1 MDGKIA
7 RNVAKVAEIPLQLR
21 RAKDSLS
28 KLQAQLAKTRKSVT
42 VLVEKNG
49 VDNSKKEMEALK
61 ELEKQVR
68 AQRKEVNS
76 LQKSLSAS
84 ANSSRG
90 MLVILCLPTM

>member
-1 MDGKIA
+1 MEGKIA

-61 ELEKQVR
+61 ELEKQIR
-68 AQRKEVNS
+68 AQRREINS

>member
-1 MDGKIA
+1 MEGKIA

-28 KLQAQLAKTRKSVT
+28 KLQAQLVKTRKSVT

-61 ELEKQVR
+61 ELEKQIR
-68 AQRKEVNS
+68 AQRREINS

>member
-1 MDGKIA
+1 MEGKIA

-61 ELEKQVR
+61 ELEKQIR
-68 AQRKEVNS
+68 AQRKEINS
-76 LQKSLSAS
+76 LQKTLSAS

-90 MLVILCLPTM
+90 MLIILCLPTM

>member
-1 MDGKIA
+1 MEGKIA

>member
-1 MDGKIA
+1 MEGKIA

-28 KLQAQLAKTRKSVT
+28 KLQTQLAKTRKSVT
-42 VLVEKNG
+42 ILVEKNG
-49 VDNSKKEMEALK
+49 VDNSKKEMEALR

-68 AQRKEVNS
+68 AQKKEINS

-84 ANSSRG
+84 TNSSRG
-90 MLVILCLPTM
+90 MLIILCLPTM

>member
-1 MDGKIA
+1 MEGKVA

-49 VDNSKKEMEALK
+49 VDNSKKEMEALR

-84 ANSSRG
+84 ASSSRG
-90 MLVILCLPTM
+90 MLIILCFPTM